1 MIVKSTYIHIVEYS
15 GLLQYNSMA
24 FVADL
29 KRATDDGSF
38 PEIAQYS
45 PYFLPLNV
53 LAASKGSNLYTHFAD
68 LAFNFISWLV
78 RN

>member
-1 MIVKSTYIHIVEYS
+1 MMIVKSTYIHIVEYS
-15 GLLQYNSMA
+15 GLLQYNSLA

-38 PEIAQYS
+38 PKIAQYS

-53 LAASKGSNLYTHFAD
+53 FAASKGST
-68 LAFNFISWLV
+68 FIPILLIWHLTSHLG
-78 RN
+78 